1 LFLSADDENFRNR
14 REGAVSVG
22 LSRQVRREVT
32 YCRETPV
39 RNARRLQRGVLQAT
53 SSTGLERAFLAPPA
67 HFDAKRCDEI
77 AQFEEGA
84 LARLSQ
90 GSDRDADAEN
100 LESLFSKGDGE
111 DRRAVVRDYLKGV
124 KR

>member
-1 LFLSADDENFRNR
+1 
-14 REGAVSVG
+14 
-22 LSRQVRREVT
+22 
-32 YCRETPV
+32 
-39 RNARRLQRGVLQAT
+39 
-53 SSTGLERAFLAPPA
+53 LERAFLAPPA